1 MCPVLAI
8 IPVLITILLCFGINW
23 YFRRKC
29 IQADDRAV
37 FITGCDRGFGETLA
51 CKLALE
57 GYEVYAGCLDLA
69 SDGAKRLQNYSKVT
83 VLQLDVTDDKSVEGA
98 KQTLFQHLS
107 EKGLWAVVNNAGVAV
122 FAETEWCSMDEYNK
136 VIGVNLM
143 GTIRVTKACLPLI
156 RRAQGRVITIS
167 SLAGRLA
174 LPGFT
179 AYSASKFGLIGFSD
193 SLRREMWKFGVK
205 VISIEPKLY
214 RTAISDGD
222 FHVQTNQKMWS
233 ETDENVRVDYGDTYF
248 RAFLEKMLSNLQL
261 SSRRTYQVIDDLMH
275 ATTAQYPYTRYVPG
289 LKMQLMSD
297 PFVIQPNCVL
307 DYCVH
312 SRLNVPCVPF
322 SMRKKKSA

>member
-1 MCPVLAI
+1 MCPFVTILPIFI
-8 IPVLITILLCFGINW
+8 IIVLIFGINW
-23 YFRRKC
+23 YLRRK
-29 IQADDRAV
+29 IIRPEDKAV

-69 SDGAKRLQNYSKVT
+69 SEGAKRLLNYSKVT
-83 VLQLDVTDDKSVEGA
+83 VLQIDVTDDKSVENGV
-98 KQTLFQHLS
+98 QTLYQNLS
-107 EKGLWAVVNNAGVAV
+107 QKGLWALINNAGVAV
-122 FAETEWCSMDEYNK
+122 FAETEWCRMDAYNK
-136 VIGVNLM
+136 VIGVNLL

-156 RRAQGRVITIS
+156 RKAQGRVITIS
-167 SLAGRLA
+167 SLAGRVA

-214 RTAISDGD
+214 RTAISDSD
-222 FHVQTNQKMWS
+222 FHVQSNQKMWS
-233 ETDENVRVDYGDTYF
+233 ETNENVRVDYGDTYF

-275 ATTAQYPYTRYVPG
+275 ATSAKYPYTRYVPG

-297 PFVIQPNCVL
+297 PFMVQPNCVQDL
-307 DYCVH
+307 FVH
-312 SRLNVPCVPF
+312 KQMKVACVPF

>member
-8 IPVLITILLCFGINW
+8 FPFLIIIVLCFGINW
-23 YFRRKC
+23 YLRRKY
-29 IQADDRAV
+29 IKAGDRAV

-57 GYEVYAGCLDLA
+57 GYEVYAGCLDTA
-69 SDGAKRLQNYSKVT
+69 SDGAKRLQTYSKVT
-83 VLQLDVTDDKSVEGA
+83 VLQVDVTNDKSVESA
-98 KQTLFQHLS
+98 TQTLFQNLS
-107 EKGLWAVVNNAGVAV
+107 QKGLWAVVNNAGVAV
-122 FAETEWCSMDEYNK
+122 FAETEWCSMDAYNK

-143 GTIRVTKACLPLI
+143 GTIRVTKACLPLV
-156 RRAQGRVITIS
+156 RKAQGRVITIS

-179 AYSASKFGLIGFSD
+179 AYSASKYGLIGFSD
-193 SLRREMWKFGVK
+193 SLRREMRKFGVK

-222 FHVQTNQKMWS
+222 YHVQMNQKMWS

-248 RAFLEKMLSNLQL
+248 RAFLEKMLTNLQM

-275 ATTAQYPYTRYVPG
+275 AATAKYPYTRYVPG
-289 LKMQLMSD
+289 LKIQLMSD
-297 PFVIQPNCVL
+297 SFVIQPTCVL
-307 DYCVH
+307 DHCVDTK
-312 SRLNVPCVPF
+312 LKVPCVPF